1 MISTYDRTTLHPN
14 LEEATITIVVMDKV
28 KYADENWDG
37 DFFTIPY
44 TGVESF
50 SIVSGE
56 DAREIEE
63 HTDGSCIDEYHEY
76 LVLKFTDGTE
86 STFRNSHVNMYIH

>member
-1 MISTYDRTTLHPN
+1 MIRTYDRTSLHPN
-14 LEEATITIVVMDKV
+14 LEDATITIVVMEKV
-28 KYADENWDG
+28 KYAAESRD
-37 DFFTIPY
+37 DFFTISY
-44 TGVESF
+44 DGVKSF
-50 SIVSGE
+50 SIVNGE
-56 DAREIEE
+56 DAVEIEE